1 MWRSLAARQSG
12 GLEVPGSNPGSP
24 TITEASKI
32 LGDWTIPINFET
44 WITLAMVLMLGAI
57 MPGPSLALIVR
68 NTLFGGRRYG
78 VATGIGHGIGFGIY
92 AFLAA
97 TGIAVTLKNYPEIDN
112 FLRVIGVVVLLYLAQ
127 SFIRSAS
134 KTEDS
139 SLDSQGQRD
148 ANSRVAFIQGF
159 SVAFFNPKILAW
171 MLTMYSPFVEATMSN
186 ATLIGMG
193 ILGMCTDGFWY
204 VTVATVLSTSG
215 LLDRLRQREIMI
227 TRSIGVILFFYAIF
241 LLFRFDWIG

>member
-24 TITEASKI
+24 TTTEASKI
-32 LGDWTIPINFET
+32 LDDWNDPINFET
-44 WITLAMVLMLGAI
+44 WITLALILSLGAI

-78 VATGIGHGIGFGIY
+78 VVTGIGHGIGFGIY

-112 FLRVIGVVVLLYLAQ
+112 FLRVTGVVILLYLAQ
-127 SFIRSAS
+127 SFVRSTS
-134 KTEDS
+134 KSQDS
-139 SLDSQGQRD
+139 HLDYQGERQV
-148 ANSRVAFIQGF
+148 NSKAAFIQGF

-171 MLTMYSPFVEATMSN
+171 MLTMYSPFVEPAMGSL
-186 ATLIGMG
+186 TLIGMG

-204 VTVATVLSTSG
+204 ITVATVLSTSRI
-215 LLDRLRQREIMI
+215 LEKLRQREILV
-227 TRSIGVILFFYAIF
+227 TRLIGAILFVYAFF
-241 LLFRFDWIG
+241 LLFRFGWVG

>member
-1 MWRSLAARQSG
+1 
-12 GLEVPGSNPGSP
+12 
-24 TITEASKI
+24 
-32 LGDWTIPINFET
+32 
-44 WITLAMVLMLGAI
+44 

-97 TGIAVTLKNYPEIDN
+97 TGIAVTLKSYPEIDN
-112 FLRVIGVVVLLYLAQ
+112 FLRVTGVVILLYLAQ

-139 SLDSQGQRD
+139 SLHPQGKRD

-159 SVAFFNPKILAW
+159 SVAFFNPKIL
-171 MLTMYSPFVEATMSN
+171 LTMYSPFVEATMSN
-186 ATLIGMG
+186 LTLIGMG
-193 ILGMCTDGFWY
+193 ILGMCTDGLWY
-204 VTVATVLSTSG
+204 ITVATVLSTSG
-215 LLDRLRQREIMI
+215 LLERLRQREIMV
-227 TRSIGVILFFYAIF
+227 TRTIGVILFLYAIF
-241 LLFRFDWIG
+241 LLFRFGWVG